1 MLCRLAK
8 AKETKDKRVSQS
20 PTQSSDVSSS
30 PARTPNLKK
39 ATSPF
44 ADFSPQVSFVVS
56 FFP

>member
-1 MLCRLAK
+1 MLSRLAK
-8 AKETKDKRVSQS
+8 AKETKDKKVSQS

-30 PARTPNLKK
+30 PARTSNLKK

-56 FFP
+56 FFT